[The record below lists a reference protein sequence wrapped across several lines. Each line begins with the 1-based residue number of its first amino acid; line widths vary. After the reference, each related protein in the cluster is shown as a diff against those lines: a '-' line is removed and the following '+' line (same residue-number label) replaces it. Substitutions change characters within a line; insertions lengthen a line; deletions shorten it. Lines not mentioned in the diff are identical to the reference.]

1 MELVRLRKWKEKQTK
16 FEIEEKR
23 EKKEEMKKEKKVV
36 RFEEERKENEK
47 EEQFLELKKKFLVL
61 EEELIHSNG
70 KSKKLETMLE
80 NVFSRFSS
88 LSSQLSSLLSH
99 FPATSLSNSGEQ
111 QKQENQQS
119 PVFDFNFF
127 STLFSHLS
135 SDEIQNLSIGRQ
147 LKTGNES
154 VERKEGSVAALQ
166 RSSSELKK
174 KTKGNE
180 GKEEEVRKIKGERT
194 KVKKENGV
202 REEKVVKKGNVLK
215 TQISNGQCTNCKRGK
230 QHERNIH
237 DLLLPTI
244 LVGSIVL
251 ISFFSFIRRKNV

>member
-16 FEIEEKR
+16 FEIEEKK
-23 EKKEEMKKEKKVV
+23 EKKEEKKKEKKVV

-47 EEQFLELKKKFLVL
+47 EEQLLELKKQFLVL
-61 EEELIHSNG
+61 EEELILSNG

-99 FPATSLSNSGEQ
+99 FPATSFSNSGEQ
-111 QKQENQQS
+111 QKQS
-119 PVFDFNFF
+119 PVFDFNSF
-127 STLFSHLS
+127 STLLSHLS
-135 SDEIQNLSIGRQ
+135 SDEIQNLSTGPQ
-147 LKTGNES
+147 LKTWNES
-154 VERKEGSVAALQ
+154 VERKDDSVAALQ
-166 RSSSELKK
+166 SSSPELKK

-180 GKEEEVRKIKGERT
+180 GKEEEVRKIKGETT
-194 KVKKENGV
+194 KVKKVNGV
-202 REEKVVKKGNVLK
+202 REEKVVIKGNFSK
-215 TQISNGQCTNCKRGK
+215 AQISNGQSTNCKRGK
-230 QHERNIH
+230 QHARNIH